1 MTPVDMAET
10 IRTFQRVG
18 FIIDEAVGV
27 SFEMLVNADVQ
38 VGSVLRLDSLR
49 NLYLEKYIVELK
61 RRTLVPIEDQE
72 DTVKRHY
79 WTEAAQYD
87 TDRGRRT
94 DTAIILY
101 LIDQLCQRRLDTQE

>member
-1 MTPVDMAET
+1 MTLSEAVKGAQGM
-10 IRTFQRVG
+10 G
-18 FIIDEAVGV
+18 MIIDEAVGV
-27 SFEMLVNADVQ
+27 SFEMLIHADVE
-38 VGSVLRLDSLR
+38 VASVLRLDSIR
-49 NLYLEKYIVELK
+49 NIYLEKYILEKK

-87 TDRGRRT
+87 TDRERRT